1 MMAGFQA
8 EENLT
13 GRAQKN
19 VRKILDVINVAEL
32 PVKSPDGGLVVNLA
46 GIFPDEGTP
55 AGKQQCPLDRLNA
68 K

>member
-1 MMAGFQA
+1 MTGMYARIMRRIPLPSSAGRSFP
-8 EENLT
+8 
-13 GRAQKN
+13 
-19 VRKILDVINVAEL
+19 NVAEL

-46 GIFPDEGTP
+46 GIFPDEGTR